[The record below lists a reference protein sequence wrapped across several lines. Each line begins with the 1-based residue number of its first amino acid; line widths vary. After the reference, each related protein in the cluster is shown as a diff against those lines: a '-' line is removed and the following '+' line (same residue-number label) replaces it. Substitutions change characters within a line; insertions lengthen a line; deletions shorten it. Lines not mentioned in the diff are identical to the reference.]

1 MEKSTE
7 TKGKIHSEAL
17 ALAVLELFEAKASK
31 IDPVMVEQFKK
42 LPIEVRLRALF
53 SAALEISGQNQPIY
67 QPVFD
72 WGGLA

>member
-7 TKGKIHSEAL
+7 TKGKIHSEAF

-31 IDPVMVEQFKK
+31 IDPVMVAQFQK

-53 SAALEISGQNQPIY
+53 SAALEISGQNQAFLEWRA
-67 QPVFD
+67 QNND
-72 WGGLA
+72 

>member
-31 IDPVMVEQFKK
+31 IDPAMVAEFQK
-42 LPIEVRLRALF
+42 LPIEVRLRVLLL
-53 SAALEISGQNQPIY
+53 SALEVSGRNQA
-67 QPVFD
+67 VSD
-72 WGGLA
+72 WGDLA

>member
-31 IDPVMVEQFKK
+31 IDPAMVAEFQK
-42 LPIEVRLRALF
+42 LPIEVRLRVLLL
-53 SAALEISGQNQPIY
+53 AALEVSNRNQA
-67 QPVFD
+67 VSD
-72 WGGLA
+72 WGDLA